1 MRRSFPMMH
10 LLGSLLV
17 CVALTVC
24 RMSAQPSLY
33 EQLSI
38 KPPAET
44 AGPATIDTLLSEAH
58 TLLQRGES
66 TDALR
71 ILFRIERE
79 HPSNSGD
86 PALRQLRLATL
97 YLGLDL
103 GESERGVAAAE
114 AAMSTD
120 TTGGMLAQALFSPEI
135 SASASRLSALD
146 ALGEEIEKSPEH
158 PLRDLYFF
166 ARLRDAVNASA
177 ELAGGSPI
185 SCRSL
190 LAACLRKD
198 SAGLTQA
205 ADELGR
211 AMLTEVILQRWPR
224 PGEQE
229 ALRLKS
235 ALRRLMLA
243 EYALLGG
250 SKSPK
255 DSFEWRAA
263 EATILS
269 LHHAFEL
276 GVLATDPFSGVP
288 PGEALQ
294 HTLPALGLQRLG
306 PLWHDMPSIPSR
318 WSNSWKRVQFELC
331 TSLVSTMA
339 DSKDRALLAKHQSDA
354 EALLRLALKLVPS
367 QAESVEYRIKTY
379 NTTVAA
385 LNEEVHAR
393 RRAHEEEQRRREEAR
408 RAARAAA
415 EAEQRR
421 REEAVAYSNTQY
433 QRQQQQPPAQRWRW
447 CMRCAGTGTYSQYS
461 TRQSS
466 YGGYERVQGQV
477 RCDRC
482 WGTGK
487 LP

>member
-1 MRRSFPMMH
+1 MH

-17 CVALTVC
+17 CVALSVC
-24 RMSAQPSLY
+24 RLSAQPSLY

-44 AGPATIDTLLSEAH
+44 TSPAVIDTLLGEAH

-79 HPSNSGD
+79 HSAHSGD

-114 AAMSTD
+114 AAMSSD
-120 TTGGMLAQALFSPEI
+120 TTGGMLAQALFSPEL
-135 SASASRLSALD
+135 SYSESRHSAL
-146 ALGEEIEKSPEH
+146 ATLGEEIEKTPEH
-158 PLRDLYFF
+158 PLRDLYFLS
-166 ARLRDAVNASA
+166 RLRDAVNASA
-177 ELAGGSPI
+177 QLAGGSPI
-185 SCRSL
+185 SSKSL

-198 SAGLTQA
+198 TGGLAQA
-205 ADELGR
+205 TDELGR
-211 AMLTEVILQRWPR
+211 AMLTEVVLQRWPR

-235 ALRRLMLA
+235 ALERLTLA
-243 EYALLGG
+243 EYALLGA

-276 GVLATDPFSGVP
+276 GLLATDPFTGVP

-294 HTLPALGLQRLG
+294 HTLPALGLHRLG
-306 PLWHDMPSIPSR
+306 SFWHNMPTIPSR
-318 WSNSWKRVQFELC
+318 WSDSWKRVQFEVC
-331 TSLVSTMA
+331 TSLVSTLS
-339 DSKDRALLAKHQSDA
+339 DTKDRTLLAKHQPDA
-354 EALLRLALKLVPS
+354 EALLRLAVQLVPS
-367 QAESVEYRIKTY
+367 QAESVEYRIKTF
-379 NTTVAA
+379 NTTVAT

-393 RRAHEEEQRRREEAR
+393 RRAHEEELRRREEAR

>member
-10 LLGSLLV
+10 LLGILLA
-17 CVALTVC
+17 CVALSVC
-24 RMSAQPSLY
+24 RTSAQPSLY

-38 KPPAET
+38 KPSAEVAST
-44 AGPATIDTLLSEAH
+44 AAIDTLLSEAH
-58 TLLQRGES
+58 ALLQRGES

-79 HPSNSGD
+79 PSTNSAD
-86 PALRQLRLATL
+86 PSLRQLHLATL

-103 GESERGVAAAE
+103 GETERGVAAAE
-114 AAMSTD
+114 AAMSTN
-120 TTGGMLAQALFSPEI
+120 TPGGMLAQALFSPET
-135 SASASRLSALD
+135 SASETRLSALGT
-146 ALGEEIEKSPEH
+146 LEEEIGKDPEH
-158 PLRDLYFF
+158 PLRDLYFLS
-166 ARLRDAVNASA
+166 RLRDAVNASA
-177 ELAGGSPI
+177 ELAGGRPI
-185 SCRSL
+185 SSKSL

-198 SAGLTQA
+198 SGGLVHA
-205 ADELGR
+205 ANELGR

-229 ALRLKS
+229 ALRLKT
-235 ALRRLMLA
+235 ALNRLMLA

-250 SKSPK
+250 SKAPK
-255 DSFEWRAA
+255 DSFEWRAS
-263 EATILS
+263 EATILG
-269 LHHAFEL
+269 LHRAFEL
-276 GVLATDPFSGVP
+276 GVLATDPFNGVP
-288 PGEALQ
+288 PDEAMQ
-294 HTLPALGLQRLG
+294 HTLPALSLRKLG
-306 PLWHDMPSIPSR
+306 PLWHDMPTIPSR
-318 WSNSWKRVQFELC
+318 WADSWKRVQFELC
-331 TSLVSTMA
+331 TSLVSTLSA
-339 DSKDRALLAKHQSDA
+339 SNDRAFLAKHQPDVES
-354 EALLRLALKLVPS
+354 LLGLALKLVPS
-367 QAESVEYRIKTY
+367 QAESVEYRVKTY
-379 NTTVAA
+379 NTTVAT
-385 LNEEVHAR
+385 LNEEMLAR

-421 REEAVAYSNTQY
+421 RAEAAAYANTHY
-433 QRQQQQPPAQRWRW
+433 APQQQQAPAQRWRW